1 MKMPWFKKKRDNQV
15 DKKKDKERKLVFKLN
30 NKSYLEKSLSNES
43 KELIRQIKRSDE
55 IINNQKNKIQLLKNA
70 QKIVIGD
77 LKKKLMEI
85 D

>member
-1 MKMPWFKKKRDNQV
+1 MKIPWFKKKRDNQV